1 MSGPKLV
8 AYSGV
13 DILLIYFLLQTVSRI
28 YNTLSNAV
36 KMEMK
41 NMFMFYISKFFVVL
55 QNKVSFPVLGK
66 LQSEFFLF
74 NFLFKSIL
82 IWFIFKDYLK
92 KLNFGFSCCFVSG
105 Q

>member
-41 NMFMFYISKFFVVL
+41 SMFMFYISEFFVVL

-66 LQSEFFLF
+66 LQSDFFFVQKYF
-74 NFLFKSIL
+74 NLV
-82 IWFIFKDYLK
+82 YLQR
-92 KLNFGFSCCFVSG
+92 LS
-105 Q
+105 